1 MEFLPFQGA
10 RDNQACPVR
19 NQGEGMDGTG
29 GRVVPPAAEMFCR
42 LACEFLDVGKIFIT
56 GWLCMK
62 NPNFSSGPCSKR
74 PAWNIDALKNAAVG
88 RSHRSALGKERIVKA
103 MNDTRKV
110 LNVPAD
116 YLVGILPA
124 SDTGA
129 FECAMWSLLGP
140 KPVTVLVWESFSDG
154 WATDVA
160 KQLKLNPAIIKADY
174 GTIPDLTKVDWKGDV
189 VFVAN
194 GTTSGVK
201 VPDYNWI
208 PADREGLS
216 LCDATSAAFAMEID
230 WSKIDV
236 LTFSWQKCLGGEAA
250 HGMMI
255 LSPRA
260 VSRLESYDPAWP
272 MPKIFRLKK
281 GGKINKAIFEGDVIN
296 TPSMLCVEDY
306 LDALEWA
313 GTLGLEGLIKKS
325 RANLKVVEDWVAK
338 NDWIEFLAADPRV
351 RSNTS
356 VCLSVTH
363 PKVNALAAE
372 EKSKFLKSVASDLS
386 KKNIAHDINSYKD
399 APAGYRFWCGPTV
412 DDSDL
417 KAALA
422 ELEKVFGE
430 KVKGL

>member
-1 MEFLPFQGA
+1 MQ
-10 RDNQACPVR
+10 
-19 NQGEGMDGTG
+19 
-29 GRVVPPAAEMFCR
+29 
-42 LACEFLDVGKIFIT
+42 
-56 GWLCMK
+56 

-74 PAWNIDALKNAAVG
+74 PAWSIDALKGAPVG

-103 MNDTRKV
+103 INDTRKI
-110 LNVPAD
+110 LNIPAD
-116 YLVGILPA
+116 YLVGIMPA

-160 KQLKLNPAIIKADY
+160 KQLKLNPTILKADY
-174 GTIPDLTKVDWKGDV
+174 GKIPDLSKVDWSSDV

-201 VPDYNWI
+201 IPDWNWI
-208 PADREGLS
+208 PNNREGLS

-250 HGMMI
+250 HGMLIM
-255 LSPRA
+255 SPKA
-260 VSRLESYDPAWP
+260 VSRLESYDPPWP
-272 MPKIFRLKK
+272 LPKIFRLKK
-281 GGKINKAIFEGDVIN
+281 SGKINKAIFDGDVIN
-296 TPSMLCVEDY
+296 TPSMICVEDY
-306 LDALEWA
+306 LDALNWA
-313 GTLGLEGLIKKS
+313 EKISLAGLIKKS
-325 RANLKVVEDWVAK
+325 KANLKVVEDWVTK
-338 NDWIEFLAADPRV
+338 TDWVEFLAADSKV

-356 VCLSVTH
+356 VCLSVTS
-363 PKVNALAAE
+363 PKVNALSAE
-372 EKSKFLKSVASDLS
+372 DKGKFLKSVSSELS

-399 APAGYRFWCGPTV
+399 APAGYRFWCGPTIEE
-412 DDSDL
+412 SDL

-422 ELEKVFGE
+422 ELEKVFNE
-430 KVKGL
+430 KVKSL

>member
-1 MEFLPFQGA
+1 MQ
-10 RDNQACPVR
+10 
-19 NQGEGMDGTG
+19 
-29 GRVVPPAAEMFCR
+29 
-42 LACEFLDVGKIFIT
+42 
-56 GWLCMK
+56 

-74 PAWNIDALKNAAVG
+74 PAWSIDALKSAPVG

-103 MNDTRKV
+103 INDTRKI
-110 LNVPAD
+110 LNIPAD

-140 KPVTVLVWESFSDG
+140 KPVTVLVWESFSEG

-160 KQLKLNPAIIKADY
+160 KQLKLNPKIIKADY
-174 GTIPDLTKVDWKGDV
+174 GKLPDLKSVDWTNDV

-201 VPDYNWI
+201 IPDYNWI
-208 PADREGLS
+208 PASREGLS
-216 LCDATSAAFAMEID
+216 LCDATSAAFAMDID

-255 LSPRA
+255 LSPKA
-260 VSRLESYDPAWP
+260 VARLESYDPPWP

-281 GGKINKAIFEGDVIN
+281 SGKISKAIFDGDVIN
-296 TPSMLCVEDY
+296 TPSMICVEDY
-306 LDALEWA
+306 LDALDWA
-313 GTLGLEGLIKKS
+313 GKIGLPGLIKKS
-325 RANLKVVEDWVAK
+325 QSNLKVVADWVAK
-338 NDWIEFLAADPRV
+338 TDWVEFLADDPNV

-363 PKVNALAAE
+363 PKIKALGD
-372 EKSKFLKSVASDLS
+372 EKSKFLKSIASDLS

-399 APAGYRFWCGPTV
+399 APAGYRFWCGPTIEEA
-412 DDSDL
+412 DL
-417 KAALA
+417 KVALA
-422 ELEKVFGE
+422 ELEKVFNE
-430 KVKGL
+430 KIKTL

>member
-1 MEFLPFQGA
+1 MQ
-10 RDNQACPVR
+10 
-19 NQGEGMDGTG
+19 
-29 GRVVPPAAEMFCR
+29 
-42 LACEFLDVGKIFIT
+42 
-56 GWLCMK
+56 

-74 PAWNIDALKNAAVG
+74 PAWNIDALKSAPVG

-103 MNDTRKV
+103 ISDTRKI
-110 LNVPAD
+110 LNIPAD
-116 YLVGILPA
+116 YLVGIMPA

-140 KPVTVLVWESFSDG
+140 KPVTVLVWESFSEG

-160 KQLKLNPAIIKADY
+160 KQLKLNPTIIKADY
-174 GTIPDLTKVDWKGDV
+174 GKLPDLKSVDWTNDV

-208 PADREGLS
+208 PANREGLS
-216 LCDATSAAFAMEID
+216 MCDATSAAFAMEID

-250 HGMMI
+250 HGMLV
-255 LSPRA
+255 LSPKA
-260 VSRLESYDPAWP
+260 VARLESYDPPWP

-281 GGKINKAIFEGDVIN
+281 SGKISKAIFDGDVIN
-296 TPSMLCVEDY
+296 TPSMICVEDY
-306 LDALEWA
+306 LDALDWA
-313 GTLGLEGLIKKS
+313 GKIGLNGLIKKS
-325 RANLKVVEDWVAK
+325 QANLKVVADWVAK
-338 NDWIEFLAADPRV
+338 TDWIEFLADDPKV

-363 PKVNALAAE
+363 PKVKTLGTD
-372 EKSKFLKSVASDLS
+372 EKSKFLKGIASDLS

-399 APAGYRFWCGPTV
+399 APAGYRFWCGPTIEEA
-412 DDSDL
+412 DL
-417 KAALA
+417 KMALA
-422 ELEKVFGE
+422 ELEKVFNE
-430 KVKGL
+430 KVKSL

>member
-1 MEFLPFQGA
+1 ML
-10 RDNQACPVR
+10 
-19 NQGEGMDGTG
+19 
-29 GRVVPPAAEMFCR
+29 
-42 LACEFLDVGKIFIT
+42 
-56 GWLCMK
+56 

-74 PAWNIDALKNAAVG
+74 PAWSIDALKSAPVG

-103 MNDTRKV
+103 LNDTRKV
-110 LNVPAD
+110 LNIPSD

-140 KPVTVLVWESFSDG
+140 KPVTVLVWESFSEG
-154 WATDVA
+154 WATDIN
-160 KQLKLNPAIIKADY
+160 KQLKLNPTIIKADY
-174 GTIPDLTKVDWKGDV
+174 GKIPDLSQVDWKNDV
-189 VFVAN
+189 VFVSN
-194 GTTSGVK
+194 GTTSGVRI
-201 VPDYNWI
+201 PNWDWI

-216 LCDATSAAFAMEID
+216 LCDATSYAFANEVD

-255 LSPRA
+255 LSPKA
-260 VSRLESYDPAWP
+260 VARLESYTPAWP

-281 GGKINKAIFEGDVIN
+281 GDKISKAIFDGDVIN

-306 LDALEWA
+306 LDALDWA
-313 GTLGLEGLIKKS
+313 GKLSLDGLIKKS
-325 RANLKVVEDWVAK
+325 KANLKVVEDWVAK
-338 NDWIEFLAADPRV
+338 TDWIEFLADDPKV

-363 PKVNALAAE
+363 PKVKALDKD
-372 EKSKFLKSVASDLS
+372 EKSKFLKSIASDLS

-399 APAGYRFWCGPTV
+399 APAGYRFWCGPTIEE
-412 DDSDL
+412 SDL
-417 KAALA
+417 KVALA
-422 ELEKVFGE
+422 ELEKAFNE
-430 KVKGL
+430 KVKSL

>member
-1 MEFLPFQGA
+1 MSNMQ
-10 RDNQACPVR
+10 
-19 NQGEGMDGTG
+19 
-29 GRVVPPAAEMFCR
+29 
-42 LACEFLDVGKIFIT
+42 
-56 GWLCMK
+56 

-74 PAWNIDALKNAAVG
+74 PAWNIDALKNAPVG

-103 MNDTRKV
+103 INDTRKI
-110 LNVPAD
+110 LNIPAD
-116 YLVGILPA
+116 YLVGIMPA

-160 KQLKLNPAIIKADY
+160 KQLKLDPTILKADY
-174 GTIPDLTKVDWKGDV
+174 GKIPDLNKVDWSNDV

-208 PADREGLS
+208 PANREGLS

-230 WSKIDV
+230 WSKVDV

-250 HGMMI
+250 HGMLI
-255 LSPRA
+255 LSPKA
-260 VSRLESYDPAWP
+260 LARLESYDPPWP

-281 GGKINKAIFEGDVIN
+281 SGKINKAIFDGDVIN
-296 TPSMLCVEDY
+296 TPSMICVEDY
-306 LDALEWA
+306 LDALNWA
-313 GTLGLEGLIKKS
+313 EKIGLAGLIKKS
-325 RANLKVVEDWVAK
+325 RANLKVVEDWVDK
-338 NDWIEFLAADPRV
+338 TDWIEFLAADPKV

-356 VCLSVTH
+356 VCLSVTS

-372 EKSKFLKSVASDLS
+372 DKGKFLKSISSELS

-399 APAGYRFWCGPTV
+399 APAGYRFWCGPTIEEG
-412 DDSDL
+412 DI
-417 KAALA
+417 KTALA
-422 ELEKVFGE
+422 ELEKVYNE
-430 KVKGL
+430 KIKSL